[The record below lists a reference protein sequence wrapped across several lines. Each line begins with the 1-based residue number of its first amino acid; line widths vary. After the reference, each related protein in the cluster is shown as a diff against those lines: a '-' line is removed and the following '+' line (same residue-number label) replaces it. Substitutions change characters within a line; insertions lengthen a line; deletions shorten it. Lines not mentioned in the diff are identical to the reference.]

1 MKKGSALL
9 LSLILLIFLLPVL
22 MIFALSVLNTGG
34 SGFSLTLGQY
44 QGVFADKD
52 LMRRFENSARITLGT
67 LLLQM
72 PISMVGGLVLSRL
85 RGWTRNIIA
94 GALLLMLLLPFQ
106 SYMMPVFKLCKE
118 HGLYDTQWALIL
130 LNALSPLGS
139 LIMFA
144 FIRMIPE
151 EQWEAAALET
161 SLIIRTSIT
170 VVLPQLMP
178 AVVILLLLAFAE
190 AWNMVEPAIILLK
203 DSWFQPASVS
213 LNNLSSVPYAGA
225 AMYCVP
231 VLILYGFVGIIL
243 VKLRKGEK
251 YPALI

>member
-1 MKKGSALL
+1 MKKGSIILL
-9 LSLILLIFLLPVL
+9 GLILFIFLLPVL
-22 MIFALSVLNTGG
+22 LIFALSVLNTGEG
-34 SGFSLTLGQY
+34 GISLTLGQY
-44 QGVFADKD
+44 RGVFADKD
-52 LMRRFENSARITLGT
+52 LMRRFGNSARITLRT

-72 PISMVGGLVLSRL
+72 PLSIIGGLVLSRL
-85 RGWTRNIIA
+85 RGWGRNVIV
-94 GALLLMLLLPFQ
+94 GAMLLMLLLPFQ

-130 LNALSPLGS
+130 LYALSPLGS

-161 SLIIRTSIT
+161 SSLIRTSLT
-170 VVLPQLMP
+170 VVLPQLVP
-178 AVVILLLLAFAE
+178 AVVILLLLTFAE

-213 LNNLSSVPYAGA
+213 LNNFSSVSYAGA

-231 VLILYGFVGIIL
+231 ILILYGFVGIIL
-243 VKLRKGEK
+243 LRPQKIGAHLL
-251 YPALI
+251 P

>member
-9 LSLILLIFLLPVL
+9 LGLLLALFLLPVL
-22 MIFALSVLNTGG
+22 LIFALSVLHSGD

-44 QGVFADKD
+44 RGVFADKD
-52 LMRRFENSARITLGT
+52 LIRRFGNSARITLGT

-72 PISMVGGLVLSRL
+72 PLSMGGGLVLSRL

-130 LNALSPLGS
+130 LYALSPLGS

-161 SLIIRTSIT
+161 SSIIRTSLT
-170 VVLPQLMP
+170 VVLPQLLP

-190 AWNMVEPAIILLK
+190 AWNMVEPAIILLR
-203 DSWFQPASVS
+203 DGWFQPASVS
-213 LNNLSSVPYAGA
+213 LNNFSSVSYAGA

-231 VLILYGFVGIIL
+231 VLMLYGSVGIIL
-243 VKLRKGEK
+243 LRMHKTGAQ
-251 YPALI
+251 PQL

>member
-9 LSLILLIFLLPVL
+9 LGLLLALFLLPVL
-22 MIFALSVLNTGG
+22 LIFALSVLHTGDG
-34 SGFSLTLGQY
+34 GLSLTLGQY
-44 QGVFADKD
+44 RGFFADKD
-52 LMRRFENSARITLGT
+52 LIRRFGNSARITLGT
-67 LLLQM
+67 LVLQM
-72 PISMVGGLVLSRL
+72 PLSMVGGLVLSRL
-85 RGWTRNIIA
+85 RGRTRNILA

-130 LNALSPLGS
+130 LYALSPLGS

-161 SLIIRTSIT
+161 SSIIRTSLT
-170 VVLPQLMP
+170 VVLPQLLP

-213 LNNLSSVPYAGA
+213 LNNLNAISYAGA

-243 VKLRKGEK
+243 VKSRREET
-251 YPALI
+251 

>member
-1 MKKGSALL
+1 MKNGSAALL
-9 LSLILLIFLLPVL
+9 GLILFFFLLPVL
-22 MIFALSVLNTGG
+22 LIFALSFLNTGD

-44 QGVFADKD
+44 RDVFADKD
-52 LMRRFENSARITLGT
+52 LMRRFGNSARITLGT

-72 PISMVGGLVLSRL
+72 PLSMVGGLVLSRL

-106 SYMMPVFKLCKE
+106 SYMMPVFKLCRE

-130 LNALSPLGS
+130 LYALSPLGS
-139 LIMFA
+139 LIMFV
-144 FIRMIPE
+144 FIGMIPE

-161 SLIIRTSIT
+161 SSIIRTSLT
-170 VVLPQLMP
+170 VVLPQLLP

-190 AWNMVEPAIILLK
+190 AWNMVEPAIILLR

-213 LNNLSSVPYAGA
+213 LNNFHAIPYAGA
-225 AMYCVP
+225 AMYCLP
-231 VLILYGFVGIIL
+231 VLMLYGFVGIML
-243 VKLRKGEK
+243 LRLLPKGNV
-251 YPALI
+251 

>member
-1 MKKGSALL
+1 MKKGSAMLL
-9 LSLILLIFLLPVL
+9 CLILLIFLLPVL
-22 MIFALSVLNTGG
+22 LIFALSLLSTGHG
-34 SGFSLTLGQY
+34 GFSLTLKQY
-44 QGVFADKD
+44 RGVFADKD
-52 LMRRFENSARITLGT
+52 LMRRFGNSARITLGT
-67 LLLQM
+67 LALQM
-72 PISMVGGLVLSRL
+72 PLSMVGGLVLSRL
-85 RGWTRNIIA
+85 RGWSRNVIA

-130 LNALSPLGS
+130 LYALSPLGS

-161 SLIIRTSIT
+161 SSIIRTSIT
-170 VVLPQLMP
+170 VVLPQLLP

-190 AWNMVEPAIILLK
+190 AWNMVEPAIILLR

-213 LNNLSSVPYAGA
+213 LNNLHSIPYAGA
-225 AMYCVP
+225 ALYCVP
-231 VLILYGFVGIIL
+231 VLMLYAFVGIIL
-243 VKLRKGEK
+243 TNLHKAETRQQQK
-251 YPALI
+251 

>member
-1 MKKGSALL
+1 MKKGSMILL
-9 LSLILLIFLLPVL
+9 GLILFIFLLPVL
-22 MIFALSVLNTGG
+22 LIFALSFLHTGDG
-34 SGFSLTLGQY
+34 GLALTLGQY
-44 QGVFADKD
+44 RGVFADKD
-52 LMRRFENSARITLGT
+52 LMRRFGNSARITLRT

-72 PISMVGGLVLSRL
+72 PLSMVGGLVLSRL
-85 RGWTRNIIA
+85 RGWGRNVIA
-94 GALLLMLLLPFQ
+94 GAMLLMLLLPFQ

-130 LNALSPLGS
+130 LYALSPLGS

-161 SLIIRTSIT
+161 SSLIRTSLT
-170 VVLPQLMP
+170 VVLPQLLP
-178 AVVILLLLAFAE
+178 AVVILLLLTFAE

-231 VLILYGFVGIIL
+231 ILILYGFVGIIL
-243 VKLRKGEK
+243 LRMHKTGGH
-251 YPALI
+251 PQL

>member
-1 MKKGSALL
+1 MKKGSGVLL
-9 LSLILLIFLLPVL
+9 GLILVIFLLPVL
-22 MIFALSVLNTGG
+22 MIFALSLLHIGEG
-34 SGFSLTLGQY
+34 SFSLTSEQY
-44 QGVFADKD
+44 QGFFADKD
-52 LMRRFENSARITLGT
+52 LLRRFGNSARITLGT

-72 PISMVGGLVLSRL
+72 PLSMVGGLVLSRL
-85 RGWTRNIIA
+85 RGWMRNIIA

-130 LNALSPLGS
+130 LYALSPLGN

-161 SLIIRTSIT
+161 SSIIRTSLT
-170 VVLPQLMP
+170 VVLPQLLP

-213 LNNLSSVPYAGA
+213 LNNLNSVPYAGA

-231 VLILYGFVGIIL
+231 ILLLYGFVGIIL
-243 VKLRKGEK
+243 DRLHRDET
-251 YPALI
+251 